1 MAQQTTG
8 LKRLADTRSVSADL
22 MRLRESYAKLEEKN
36 NALTAREA
44 SLKAQ
49 NDAAQKTLAEAR
61 KRVSDSD
68 LTLTAAL
75 SAYRKL
81 TAPYAED
88 TVSAQNSDAL
98 YKRLKDASLRY
109 EKAKKD
115 QTDLQ
120 AHCDK
125 TTAEENGKK
134 TLLTAKSQMA
144 ARASSELKTHTEGTQ
159 GLC

>member
-109 EKAKKD
+109 EKAKKIRR
-115 QTDLQ
+115 TYRR
-120 AHCDK
+120 
-125 TTAEENGKK
+125 TAIRPRLKK
-134 TLLTAKSQMA
+134 TAK
-144 ARASSELKTHTEGTQ
+144 RRF
-159 GLC
+159 